1 MKAITK
7 VINNGGDQMF
17 RKKWMMGVM
26 AGLLAF
32 SLAACSGT
40 DKTSGD
46 NSEKEQKEYQPEK
59 AITIMAPSGAGGGLD
74 TAARIVAKL
83 SSEQGL
89 VEQPINV
96 ENKPGGGQVLG
107 TTEFATQEVG
117 NDHKLMLASTP
128 FVLNFIK
135 KEGTAT
141 VSFRD
146 VTPLARLQVDY
157 GVLAVKA
164 DSKFKDLKSLMEAM
178 KADPS
183 SLTVTGGGAPGTWDY
198 LNAIL
203 VADSNRIDGTKVK
216 YTAYDGGSEAVTAL
230 LGGNADVLTSDL
242 SSVAEYLK
250 SGDVRVLGISSTERV
265 DGEFS
270 NIPTYKEQ
278 GFDVVTENWRGLYG
292 PKDMSAEAKVFW
304 EETLKTI
311 AESDE
316 WKAELKAL
324 GIQDG
329 YMNSEDWIA
338 SMKAEEEAYLNL
350 YKKLGLA
357 K

>member
-1 MKAITK
+1 
-7 VINNGGDQMF
+7 
-17 RKKWMMGVM
+17 
-26 AGLLAF
+26 
-32 SLAACSGT
+32 
-40 DKTSGD
+40 
-46 NSEKEQKEYQPEK
+46 
-59 AITIMAPSGAGGGLD
+59 
-74 TAARIVAKL
+74 
-83 SSEQGL
+83 
-89 VEQPINV
+89 
-96 ENKPGGGQVLG
+96 
-107 TTEFATQEVG
+107 
-117 NDHKLMLASTP
+117 
-128 FVLNFIK
+128 
-135 KEGTAT
+135 
-141 VSFRD
+141 
-146 VTPLARLQVDY
+146 
-157 GVLAVKA
+157 
-164 DSKFKDLKSLMEAM
+164 
-178 KADPS
+178 
-183 SLTVTGGGAPGTWDY
+183 
-198 LNAIL
+198 
-203 VADSNRIDGTKVK
+203 
-216 YTAYDGGSEAVTAL
+216 
-230 LGGNADVLTSDL
+230 
-242 SSVAEYLK
+242 
-250 SGDVRVLGISSTERV
+250 VRVLGISSTERV